1 MDIQDI
7 IRKKR
12 YQKQENLFNT
22 EDNHNEDVDSDST
35 AINFSLRL
43 TSRQAHVLL
52 KEWANNYIKTNQF
65 NGLLFIDFDDDLS
78 ISKAKTKRL
87 IESNDYCHRITIG
100 TKELSFEDGNM
111 PVKDMDFLQATVA
124 LYHEIAHYEQD
135 MTSSKTEEDFITEFS
150 TYGNKYS
157 YFKNWPVIG
166 FEIKAE
172 HSGVMVAWDR
182 MRQTWPAKNEG
193 HYLVDDLMLK
203 RLTERAIHSNY
214 CLKVP
219 GYDREKN
226 KDVRFESR
234 EQVDGLF
241 NKAEVLAPI
250 RRHRLADEFTDPIHC
265 NDDLTQMM
273 VYESG
278 GVRPEYNPFYISLM
292 HEESGPLFDKKMAS
306 LIAHIY
312 PDRKNIYPKVNFN
325 KLTPEKLFGMPV
337 PETKEEIFDR
347 ITPQS
352 AEDIFCS
359 IEEPSEE
366 WDYKQIGREMEEA
379 LKQIDMPEAMT
390 L

>member
-1 MDIQDI
+1 
-7 IRKKR
+7 
-12 YQKQENLFNT
+12 
-22 EDNHNEDVDSDST
+22 
-35 AINFSLRL
+35 
-43 TSRQAHVLL
+43 
-52 KEWANNYIKTNQF
+52 
-65 NGLLFIDFDDDLS
+65 
-78 ISKAKTKRL
+78 
-87 IESNDYCHRITIG
+87 
-100 TKELSFEDGNM
+100 
-111 PVKDMDFLQATVA
+111 
-124 LYHEIAHYEQD
+124 
-135 MTSSKTEEDFITEFS
+135 
-150 TYGNKYS
+150 
-157 YFKNWPVIG
+157 
-166 FEIKAE
+166 
-172 HSGVMVAWDR
+172 
-182 MRQTWPAKNEG
+182 
-193 HYLVDDLMLK
+193 
-203 RLTERAIHSNY
+203 
-214 CLKVP
+214 
-219 GYDREKN
+219 
-226 KDVRFESR
+226 
-234 EQVDGLF
+234 
-241 NKAEVLAPI
+241 
-250 RRHRLADEFTDPIHC
+250 
-265 NDDLTQMM
+265 M